1 MLLQKEKQSIEE
13 IGKKDKKIYERR
25 KVSLSNIYD
34 LLFPQKSRK
43 YFRTNAK
50 EHIREVSSVKV
61 SFCTSF
67 RGKIKKGSLAVETA
81 LVLPLFF
88 LGMVTL
94 ISFMDIYK
102 LQTEHLTALCTK
114 AKQAGMYAYL
124 PGGDSVDDIT
134 LPDIYTYKPFGGLIP
149 LPDVVVYN
157 HVKVHAWTGTEFPD
171 NGGEQGETEPMV
183 YVTASGSVYHK
194 NPGCSYLNVSLKQIP
209 GSSAKSAS
217 NKYGE
222 HYSACEICSRNQ
234 NPAGVVYVT
243 EQGNRYHNLES
254 CSGLKLP
261 LFRKW
266 EHVAGVAEFCRRDVY
281 GDEWRKRN
289 MCTWISGNKFMD
301 RYQKKA
307 GFSSADHNICSL
319 RNCVD
324 NI

>member
-50 EHIREVSSVKV
+50 EHIGEVSSVKV

-183 YVTASGSVYHK
+183 YVTDSGSVYHK

-243 EQGNRYHNLES
+243 EQGNRYHNLED
-254 CSGLKLP
+254 
-261 LFRKW
+261 W
-266 EHVAGVAEFCRRDVY
+266 
-281 GDEWRKRN
+281 
-289 MCTWISGNKFMD
+289 
-301 RYQKKA
+301 
-307 GFSSADHNICSL
+307 
-319 RNCVD
+319 
-324 NI
+324 

>member
-50 EHIREVSSVKV
+50 EHIGEVSSVKV

-157 HVKVHAWTGTEFPD
+157 HVKFPEVPQNLHPISTGSIIQP
-171 NGGEQGETEPMV
+171 V
-183 YVTASGSVYHK
+183 
-194 NPGCSYLNVSLKQIP
+194 
-209 GSSAKSAS
+209 KSA
-217 NKYGE
+217 
-222 HYSACEICSRNQ
+222 
-234 NPAGVVYVT
+234 AGIRIR
-243 EQGNRYHNLES
+243 Q
-254 CSGLKLP
+254 
-261 LFRKW
+261 
-266 EHVAGVAEFCRRDVY
+266 
-281 GDEWRKRN
+281 EWY
-289 MCTWISGNKFMD
+289 M
-301 RYQKKA
+301 
-307 GFSSADHNICSL
+307 L
-319 RNCVD
+319 RNRETDTIIWSPAVG
-324 NI
+324 

>member
-1 MLLQKEKQSIEE
+1 MRLLAFRKRL
-13 IGKKDKKIYERR
+13 DKKIYERR

-50 EHIREVSSVKV
+50 EHIGEVPSVKV

-149 LPDVVVYN
+149 LPDVGVYN

-254 CSGLKLP
+254 CSGLKRSVRL
-261 LFRKW
+261 
-266 EHVAGVAEFCRRDVY
+266 V
-281 GDEWRKRN
+281 
-289 MCTWISGNKFMD
+289 
-301 RYQKKA
+301 KA
-307 GFSSADHNICSL
+307 SSVSEMGACS
-319 RNCVD
+319 RCG
-324 NI
+324 